1 MRRRRAWRRESVP
14 VKLSFA
20 CHMVRHDTYNTQ
32 NYCFL
37 LKNTQKNLKTFP
49 HEAWR
54 PMSGAFCASDRLLL
68 RGLMLCP
75 VVLSCLVVAFYCYV
89 WLFCC
94 RVDSVCGFGL
104 WIRSVDSVC
113 GFGLWI
119 RSVDSVCGFR
129 GVQYLDCVSGVY
141 DYGAPNLGHRNYLM
155 Y

>member
-1 MRRRRAWRRESVP
+1 MMRRRRACRRESVP

-75 VVLSCLVVAFYCYV
+75 VVLSCLV
-89 WLFCC
+89 LSC
-94 RVDSVCGFGL
+94 RRVLLLCLAVLLSCGFGL
-104 WIRSVDSVC
+104 WIRSVDFVECNILIVSV
-113 GFGLWI
+113 
-119 RSVDSVCGFR
+119 VCTITVPR
-129 GVQYLDCVSGVY
+129 IWDTVII
-141 DYGAPNLGHRNYLM
+141 
-155 Y
+155 

>member
-1 MRRRRAWRRESVP
+1 MMRRRRAWRRESVP

-75 VVLSCLVVAFYCYV
+75 VVLSCLVLSSRFIVMSGCLVVV
-89 WLFCC
+89 WI
-94 RVDSVCGFGL
+94 RSCGFGL
-104 WIRSVDSVC
+104 WIRSVN
-113 GFGLWI
+113 
-119 RSVDSVCGFR
+119 SVCGFR

>member
-75 VVLSCLVVAFYCYV
+75 VVLSCLVLSCLVVAFYCYV
-89 WLFCC
+89 WLSCC
-94 RVDSVCGFGL
+94 RVDSV
-104 WIRSVDSVC
+104 V
-113 GFGLWI
+113 WI

>member
-1 MRRRRAWRRESVP
+1 MRRRRACRRESVP

-49 HEAWR
+49 HEAWQ

-75 VVLSCLVVAFYCYV
+75 VVLSCLVLSSRFIVMSGCFVVV
-89 WLFCC
+89 WI
-94 RVDSVCGFGL
+94 RSVDSVCGFGL

-119 RSVDSVCGFR
+119 RSVDFVECNILIVSVVCTITVPR
-129 GVQYLDCVSGVY
+129 IWDTVII
-141 DYGAPNLGHRNYLM
+141 
-155 Y
+155 

>member
-1 MRRRRAWRRESVP
+1 MRLGGRCRGPFVLR
-14 VKLSFA
+14 
-20 CHMVRHDTYNTQ
+20 TG
-32 NYCFL
+32 CFC
-37 LKNTQKNLKTFP
+37 
-49 HEAWR
+49 
-54 PMSGAFCASDRLLL
+54 G
-68 RGLMLCP
+68 GLCC
-75 VVLSCLVVAFYCYV
+75 VQLSCLVLSSRFIVRSGCFV
-89 WLFCC
+89 
-94 RVDSVCGFGL
+94 VV